1 MKLKIRRSQKNSLTG
16 KAIFIVDVMVDLDG
30 EEQALVA
37 KYKLQKE
44 IVYQNSKAEQNM
56 AEAQSGS
63 MAGLGGM
70 LMDKVLKRSFTI
82 SDLINGQ
89 HIECKDLAEVLAV
102 EDQVEMACHNIKKYL
117 ELAKTFDGS
126 EVVIDIAA

>member
-16 KAIFIVDVMVDLDG
+16 KAIFMVDVMADLDG

-63 MAGLGGM
+63 MTGLGGM
-70 LMDKVLKRSFTI
+70 LMDKILKRSFTI
-82 SDLINGQ
+82 GNLVDGQ
-89 HIECKDLAEVLAV
+89 HIECKDLAEVLVA
-102 EDQVEMACHNIKKYL
+102 EDQVETACKNIKKYL